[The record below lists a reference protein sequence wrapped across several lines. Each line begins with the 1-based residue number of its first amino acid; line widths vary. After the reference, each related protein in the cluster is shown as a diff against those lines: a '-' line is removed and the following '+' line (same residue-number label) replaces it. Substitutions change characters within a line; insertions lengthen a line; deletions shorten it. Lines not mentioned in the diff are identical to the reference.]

1 MDITASESAI
11 RTDSTEDRKENGPR
25 LVVVDHGKA
34 HESALALD
42 GIDAPVHDA
51 GRILQKGLCL
61 ATTALL
67 GVDGMFERIH
77 VRLPVP

>member
-1 MDITASESAI
+1 MSASENAI
-11 RTDSTEDRKENGPR
+11 SMDRKENGPR

-51 GRILQKGLCL
+51 GRILERGLWG
-61 ATTALL
+61 ATTARLC
-67 GVDGMFERIH
+67 VDG
-77 VRLPVP
+77 L